1 MLHLA
6 ALDSK
11 ERAAIFLVCHGAQT
25 DHTNQ
30 QGEAPMHIAAI
41 QGLHNL
47 VQVLLEYGADPN
59 LQTNL
64 KMEPPHMVALRNMDT
79 PPLSRGSPLMTP
91 TSTLGAL
98 TALSSIVSPRSA
110 DSNQSNQFDSLQEL
124 NQLTK
129 NSPLIPHVIPPARLS
144 NNPFGDSDDEDTKPS
159 SYHLSPYSSPPRVES
174 NPSTPSGQS
183 PQVSH
188 THLSLLINVGVSFS

>member
-1 MLHLA
+1 
-6 ALDSK
+6 
-11 ERAAIFLVCHGAQT
+11 
-25 DHTNQ
+25 
-30 QGEAPMHIAAI
+30 MHIAAI

-59 LQTNL
+59 IQTNL
-64 KMEPPHMVALRNMDT
+64 KVEPPHMVALKNIAT
-79 PPLSRGSPLMTP
+79 PPLSRGSPLMSP

-98 TALSSIVSPRSA
+98 TALSIVSSRSA

-129 NSPLIPHVIPPARLS
+129 SSSLVPQVMPLAPHS
-144 NNPFGDSDDEDTKPS
+144 TNPFGDSDDEDTKPS
-159 SYHLSPYSSPPRVES
+159 RRHLSPYTSPPLVES
-174 NPSTPSGQS
+174 NPSTPSRQS

-188 THLSLLINVGVSFS
+188 THLSLLINVDTSFS

>member
-1 MLHLA
+1 
-6 ALDSK
+6 
-11 ERAAIFLVCHGAQT
+11 
-25 DHTNQ
+25 
-30 QGEAPMHIAAI
+30 MHIAAI

-64 KMEPPHMVALRNMDT
+64 KVESPHMVALKNMAT
-79 PPLSRGSPLMTP
+79 PPLSHGSPLMSP

-98 TALSSIVSPRSA
+98 TALSSIVSSRSA
-110 DSNQSNQFDSLQEL
+110 DSNQLNQFDSLQEL

-129 NSPLIPHVIPPARLS
+129 SSPLIPHAMPPARLS

-159 SYHLSPYSSPPRVES
+159 NYHLSPYTSPPPSVEN
-174 NPSTPSGQS
+174 NPSTPSRQS

-188 THLSLLINVGVSFS
+188 THISILINVGVSFS